1 MKLPRRQFLQFSQ
14 RWPLRSAIVLVGC
27 LLMAP
32 LALTGIWLAERK
44 MPEDP
49 DAVTGQLREEKS
61 LNGSGAPLAVVAAAP
76 SSDGAGAPHASAMA
90 TGAAAPASAASTEPK
105 RVRTVTVY
113 PDSDTPPAEADRFI
127 PAAPVPASAAASP
140 LAEAPQDAPPSQ
152 SAAPPP
158 PAPQLQSP
166 VAAVDTVGS
175 PARATPRAVESGG
188 WVVQLSA
195 QKTEVEA
202 QTAFRAAQTKYSLL
216 GSYQPLI
223 RKKDQGERG
232 VFYAAQVGPL
242 ARDEANQLCSKLK
255 SAGGSCF
262 IQRN

>member
-14 RWPLRSAIVLVGC
+14 RWRPAIVLVGC

-49 DAVTGQLREEKS
+49 GAVTTGQLREEKS
-61 LNGSGAPLAVVAAAP
+61 PTGPGAPLAVVAAAP
-76 SSDGAGAPHASAMA
+76 SSDEAGASYASATA
-90 TGAAAPASAASTEPK
+90 TGSAAPASPASIEPN
-105 RVRTVTVY
+105 RVRTVTIY
-113 PDSDTPPAEADRFI
+113 PDSDTPPAEADRFM
-127 PAAPVPASAAASP
+127 PAAPAPASAAASP

-152 SAAPPP
+152 SATPLP

-166 VAAVDTVGS
+166 VAAVDTARA

-195 QKTEVEA
+195 QKTEAEA